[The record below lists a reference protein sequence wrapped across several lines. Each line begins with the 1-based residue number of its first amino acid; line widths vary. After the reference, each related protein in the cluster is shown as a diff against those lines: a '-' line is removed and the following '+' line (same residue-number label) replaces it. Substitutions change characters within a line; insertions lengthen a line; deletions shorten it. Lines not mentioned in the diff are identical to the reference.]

1 MDRNTPVTRLSLE
14 GTSGT
19 LTDAGR
25 QLTDHSPF
33 ASNIDGNPIPPI
45 TIQNVSALSDLVPP
59 IEDITDTSSIVP
71 FGESNNDKVE
81 LHILNL
87 RDNLLESVYE
97 IDYTLN
103 RGINSDRQV
112 NRLATGLARPT
123 PGNNNVSNVRVNLH
137 KIFRELGYISGK
149 FKFNLNFHRN
159 LLGSRKTPASL
170 VGISDDR
177 TQVVVSYKGI
187 SYLETA
193 PLVDEVGNR
202 FEFYI
207 NLKFNR
213 LIRISAFV
221 KDEELSTTRDTFY
234 LITLQNPL
242 DSEIGPSEC
251 WIDQQLAD
259 PIADTIAILPPKK
272 KDPVVNLRS
281 PNFNIEIEDGVAQS
295 TAFQSWNSLL
305 GSNPTSS
312 QQLISRFLSSSFGAI
327 ELNVDY
333 KDYSN
338 FVFYGSAVERLN
350 NFKYKLGLIDYYDA
364 LLQDLAGLNPSP
376 AVDTNVSDITS
387 KKNALLGGFDGY
399 EKYLFYES
407 SSYESSSLG
416 EFTPTTWPKQNNTK
430 PYLNYASTSSEG
442 MAWYQGQLA
451 TASLYDKQNLESLI
465 RTIPDFIGSDS
476 ANDTY
481 ITFVNMIGQHF
492 DILRS
497 YVEQLPDIHSR
508 KEPLY
513 EGLAKDLVYHVLR
526 SLGLEA
532 VNGFSIQDLWLSAL
546 GLNQSGSYTQTGD
559 LQSIP
564 TDDIVKE
571 TWKRILNN
579 LPYLLKTKGTERG
592 IRALINCYGVP
603 ATVYRVREYSGPYD
617 YTSKGITKRDR
628 YKKVEKFTYAMF
640 LSGSMSAACF
650 GSGQTLQFR
659 FKPIYLPLPATT
671 VCTGPANISAWPSGS
686 STTKCIIKVNGSNDT
701 VVDYDSWVSV
711 TITNGR
717 TVLSQHR
724 DGQINLFKAI
734 PIGNPGSSITL
745 GGARAHVQVQ
755 EVRYWNQVFDD
766 SLIREYC
773 LNPQSLLG
781 KGTIDTYDAASW
793 RLDGTYDY
801 TAAYAQL
808 TRRYPLGSTL
818 QIYGTGSLHL
828 DRSIGSF
835 NANTV
840 DVTTSSFIGNVEN
853 YYVWMPNMGDSMDL
867 DNKIRI
873 EDAKLD
879 GQLNNFSSVEKS
891 RYDSYQ
897 LDSPKV
903 GVFFSPQTELNEDIA
918 DQFGG
923 LLLDDYIGDPRDE
936 YADKYKA
943 LDGLKTHYQ
952 RKFTDNNQIWKY
964 LRLVEN
970 FDASMFYLIKKFLP
984 ARAAKMVGL
993 VIQPNMLDRPKL
1005 FKRPLGIERM
1015 DWLSEIPMADQEFI
1029 GEYVTYEGDIP
1040 EITELIEGEA
1050 VMMEANEVF
1059 TAMEVAGEVPMY
1071 ETEIPSNAL
1080 ENTIHGNVDSIMDAA
1095 YGGYYY
1101 DSDGVLVTLGDLRF
1115 EPLAYARA
1123 RYLGSQIS
1131 SPGFNIPSP
1140 DTFDGAP
1147 VIEYWTTIP
1156 GTTGNTGNPLLP
1168 LGTLAGP
1175 ALFQPPPSAA
1185 D

>member
-1 MDRNTPVTRLSLE
+1 MNNTPVTRLTLE
-14 GTSGT
+14 GTSGN
-19 LTDAGR
+19 LTDEGR
-25 QLTDHSPF
+25 QLTDHGPF
-33 ASNIDGNPIPPI
+33 APNIDGNPIPPI
-45 TIQNVSALSDLVPP
+45 TVQNVSYFSDLVPP
-59 IEDITDTSSIVP
+59 IEDLTNTSTIVP
-71 FGESNNDKVE
+71 FGESNNDRVE
-81 LHILNL
+81 LHIFNL
-87 RDNLLESVYE
+87 KDNLLESIYE
-97 IDYTLN
+97 INYSLN
-103 RGINSDRQV
+103 RGLDTDRKV
-112 NRLATGLARPT
+112 SKLATGLARPT
-123 PGNNNVSNVRVNLH
+123 PGNNTVPNVGIDLH
-137 KIFRELGYISGK
+137 KTFRDLGYISGK
-149 FKFNLNFHRN
+149 FKFTLNFHRN
-159 LLGSRKTPASL
+159 LLGSRKSTANM
-170 VGISDDR
+170 VAISDDR
-177 TQVVVSYKGI
+177 TQILISYKGA
-187 SYLETA
+187 SYLDNA
-193 PLVDEVGNR
+193 PLIDENGNR
-202 FEFYI
+202 YEFYI

-221 KDEELSTTRDTFY
+221 KDEELSTPKEVFY
-234 LITLQNPL
+234 TVTLQNPL

-259 PIADTIAILPPKK
+259 TVRDTIAILPPKK

-281 PNFNIEIEDGVAQS
+281 PNFNVEIEDGVAQS

-305 GSNPTSS
+305 GTNPTSS
-312 QQLISRFLSSSFGAI
+312 QQLISRFLSSSFGDI

-333 KDYSN
+333 KEYSN
-338 FVFYGSAVERLN
+338 FVFYGSATERLN
-350 NFKYKLGLIDYYDA
+350 NFKYKLGLIEYYDG
-364 LLQDLAGLNPSP
+364 LLEELRVLNSSPS
-376 AVDTNVSDITS
+376 VDNNISDATS

-399 EKYLFYES
+399 EKYLYYES
-407 SSYESSSLG
+407 SSYETSSLG
-416 EFTPTTWPKQNNTK
+416 EFTPSTWPKQNNTK
-430 PYLNYASTSSEG
+430 PYINFASTSSEG
-442 MAWYQGQLA
+442 LAWYRGQLDS
-451 TASLYDKQNLESLI
+451 ASLYDKQNFDSLV
-465 RTIPDFIGSDS
+465 RTIPDFITSDS
-476 ANDTY
+476 TNDSYT
-481 ITFVNMIGQHF
+481 TFVNMVGQHF

-497 YVEQLPDIHSR
+497 YVEQIPNIHSR

-526 SLGLEA
+526 SLGVEA
-532 VNGFSIQDLWLSAL
+532 VNGFSIQDLWLNAL
-546 GLNQSGSYTQTGD
+546 GLNQSGSYRQTGD

-603 ATVYRVREYSGPYD
+603 ATVYRVKEYSGPYD

-640 LSGSMSAACF
+640 LSGSATAICP

-659 FKPIYLPLPATT
+659 FKPVYLAAPTTT
-671 VCTGPANISAWPSGS
+671 VCTGPVTITAEPSGS
-686 STTKCIIKVNGSNDT
+686 SNTKCILKINGANNT
-701 VVDYDSWVSV
+701 VVDYDSWISV
-711 TITNGR
+711 TVTGGK
-717 TVLSQHR
+717 TVLSQNR
-724 DGQINLFKAI
+724 DGQINLYKTINA
-734 PIGNPGSSITL
+734 GAPGTITL
-745 GGARAHVQVQ
+745 GGAPAHVQVQ
-755 EVRYWNQVFDD
+755 EVRFWNQVLGD
-766 SLIREYC
+766 SLIKEYC

-801 TAAYAQL
+801 TAAYSQL
-808 TRRYPLGSTL
+808 TTRYPLGSTL
-818 QIYGTGSLHL
+818 QVFGTGSIQP
-828 DRSIGSF
+828 DRTLSPG
-835 NANTV
+835 TV
-840 DVTTSSFIGNVEN
+840 TTTGVTTSSFVGNVEN

-879 GQLNNFSSVEKS
+879 GQLNVFSSVEKS

-903 GVFFSPQTELNEDIA
+903 GVFFSPQHELNEDIA

-936 YADKYKA
+936 YEDKYRA
-943 LDGLKTHYQ
+943 LEGLKTHYQ
-952 RKFTDNNQIWKY
+952 RKFTDNNQVWKY

-1005 FKRPLGIERM
+1005 FKRPLGIEKM
-1015 DWLSEIPMADQEFI
+1015 DWLSEIPMTDQELNGQYI
-1029 GEYVTYEGDIP
+1029 TYEGDIP

-1050 VMMEANEVF
+1050 LLMESNEVI
-1059 TAMEVAGEVPMY
+1059 APIEVVGDAPMY
-1071 ETEIPSNAL
+1071 ETEIPSYAL
-1080 ENTIHGNVDSIMDAA
+1080 DNTLHGNVESAMDPV
-1095 YGGYYY
+1095 YSKYYY
-1101 DSDGVLVTLGDLRF
+1101 DSNGFLVTIGTQRF
-1115 EPLAYARA
+1115 EPLSYARA

-1131 SPGFNIPSP
+1131 SPGFNIPSE

-1147 VIEYWTTIP
+1147 VIEYWTTNP

-1168 LGTLAGP
+1168 LGTLVGP
-1175 ALFQPPPSAA
+1175 VLFQPPPSSAE
-1185 D
+1185 